1 MFEAACAR
9 EVMKPLS
16 RSRPLWELVLVPQAE
31 SGHCGILFR
40 VHHAL
45 ADGFAAEALIG
56 ALADAGS
63 TGASGAGAPGLE
75 RSGMARRPRRRRP
88 KPRRRGAR
96 LRRLG
101 LIAAETVAVFRH
113 SVRSRVLLGQLSA
126 TRDVAFFD
134 VNLREV
140 HDGADR
146 YGGTVNDAFL
156 AAFGQGIRALLVVAG
171 EQLPT
176 TVPISCPVRLSR
188 RAGEGNA
195 TGVMLVPVPVA
206 EPHPRVAVVEFA
218 DVTRSEKARA
228 RAAGTFGLMA
238 GPRAARLLMGSASGS
253 VQSPRSLPI
262 SPGRLAP

>member
-1 MFEAACAR
+1 M
-9 EVMKPLS
+9 
-16 RSRPLWELVLVPQAE
+16 
-31 SGHCGILFR
+31 
-40 VHHAL
+40 
-45 ADGFAAEALIG
+45 
-56 ALADAGS
+56 
-63 TGASGAGAPGLE
+63 
-75 RSGMARRPRRRRP
+75 
-88 KPRRRGAR
+88 
-96 LRRLG
+96 
-101 LIAAETVAVFRH
+101 
-113 SVRSRVLLGQLSA
+113 LLGPLSA
-126 TRDVAFFD
+126 TRDIAFFD
-134 VNLREV
+134 VDLREV

-206 EPHPRVAVVEFA
+206 EPHPRVAVVRVA

-238 GPRAARLLMGSASGS
+238 GPRAARLFMLFSQRQRAVAAIASDLSGPARTLSVGGSELVRAW
-253 VQSPRSLPI
+253 PLSLL
-262 SPGRLAP
+262 SANVRVGVLGVSYAGRFRVSLQTDAEHVPPARVVADAMAAALHEIAE